1 MLDIICW
8 NCNKKGHPR
17 RLCPDY
23 RDRSRGRGEEG
34 RGGTNGGE
42 SSRGGRGF
50 RRGRGFRGG
59 RQFRGRRGSRGG
71 RGARGGWKKYVF
83 FLK

>member
-8 NCNKKGHPR
+8 NCNKEGHPR

-23 RDRSRGRGEEG
+23 GDRNRG
-34 RGGTNGGE
+34 RGGTNRGE
-42 SSRGGRGF
+42 SSRG
-50 RRGRGFRGG
+50 GRGFRGG

-71 RGARGGWKKYVF
+71 RGARG
-83 FLK
+83 